1 MSEVKANIQIEQPL
15 SPQQIYF
22 NKWRGKTR
30 CAVPVPSATT
40 VVWSFL
46 GGFIG
51 LLAISYLSLN
61 AELFA
66 LFAPFGASAVL
77 LYGAPAAPF
86 SQPRNLLGGHFISAT
101 IGVIIVNLLGISFFS
116 VALAVALAISMMLVT
131 RVVHP
136 PAGATALL
144 GVTASQGNFLWI
156 FAPVLVGALVL
167 LLVALIVN
175 NLDAQRSYPE
185 YWF

>member
-1 MSEVKANIQIEQPL
+1 MSEAKASVQTEQPL
-15 SPQQIYF
+15 SPQQAYF
-22 NKWRGKTR
+22 KKWQGKTKLT
-30 CAVPVPSATT
+30 APVPSMTT
-40 VVWSFL
+40 VFWSFL

-61 AELFA
+61 AEIFP

-101 IGVIIVNLLGISFFS
+101 VGVIIFNILGISFFS
-116 VALAVALAISMMLVT
+116 VALAVSLAISLMLLA
-131 RVVHP
+131 RAVHP

-144 GVTASQGNFLWI
+144 GVTASQGSFLWI
-156 FAPVLVGALVL
+156 FAPVLAGALVL
-167 LLVALIVN
+167 LLVALIIN